1 MKGQRTFLWYDD
13 VTGEF
18 VYISH
23 LVMHRSG
30 TVVLIPDE
38 GASVRVQPSQLSGY
52 RLAQLAEGVGI
63 LADFARSTADRLD
76 KTATRL
82 ADLLPPSQP

>member
-13 VTGEF
+13 AADEF

-23 LVMHRSG
+23 LVMHLSG
-30 TVVLIPDE
+30 AVTLVPDR
-38 GASVRVQPSQLSGY
+38 GPSSTVQPTELTAHK
-52 RLAQLAEGVGI
+52 LALLIEGVDI
-63 LADFARSTADRLD
+63 LVAYARSTADRLD

>member
-13 VTGEF
+13 AADEF

-23 LVMHRSG
+23 LVMH
-30 TVVLIPDE
+30 
-38 GASVRVQPSQLSGY
+38 LSGAVTLVPDRGPSSTVEPAMLSEH

-82 ADLLPPSQP
+82 ADLLPPGQP